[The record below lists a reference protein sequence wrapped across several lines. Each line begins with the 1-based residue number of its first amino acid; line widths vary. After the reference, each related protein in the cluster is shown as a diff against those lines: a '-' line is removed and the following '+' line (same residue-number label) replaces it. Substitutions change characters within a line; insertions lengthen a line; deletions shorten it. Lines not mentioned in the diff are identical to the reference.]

1 MFSTWEGISTV
12 DLWKNRLSGK
22 QEEIFHF
29 INSIFLSYNNLKS
42 EKHIQLYDLKGIN
55 NIILFKIEF
64 SDNLKKYFTTNQ
76 LEIEYDVPIK
86 NVDDSILSIP
96 ALSCLIAGAWPT
108 GADFYLEKI
117 DEKFPLIFAN
127 YINLNQH

>member
-1 MFSTWEGISTV
+1 M
-12 DLWKNRLSGK
+12 
-22 QEEIFHF
+22 
-29 INSIFLSYNNLKS
+29 SYNNLKS

-55 NIILFKIEF
+55 NKILFKLEF
-64 SDNLKKYFTTNQ
+64 SDDLKKYFTTNQ